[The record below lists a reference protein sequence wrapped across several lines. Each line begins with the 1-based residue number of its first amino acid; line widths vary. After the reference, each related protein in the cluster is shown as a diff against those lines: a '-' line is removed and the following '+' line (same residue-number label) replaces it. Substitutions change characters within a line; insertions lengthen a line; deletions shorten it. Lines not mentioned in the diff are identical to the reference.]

1 VTVHL
6 SERELAK
13 IAWRGG
19 LENSKLMECTL
30 MLLPSCQC
38 CAADGNLR
46 ACAESSVSSINT
58 MEEQPPRNVPLV
70 AAVAASGRH
79 GFRKGVCR
87 TITLV
92 QGFGVEG
99 DAHGGATVQHLYDKA
114 KEPYRPNLRQ
124 VHLMEEELILELNA
138 LGFCVAAG
146 DLGENIT
153 TRHIRLA
160 GLDSGAVLELG
171 SDARIQIT
179 GLRSPCVKIE
189 RYKPGLRRAVTR
201 TSTGPAAVKRAVMAV
216 VVASGTVAAG
226 DAIRIVEQ
234 MRGVRKGLC
243 PV

>member
-1 VTVHL
+1 L
-6 SERELAK
+6 IGA
-13 IAWRGG
+13 
-19 LENSKLMECTL
+19 
-30 MLLPSCQC
+30 
-38 CAADGNLR
+38 
-46 ACAESSVSSINT
+46 SSDVFGATDKARTHVSSIDT
-58 MEEQPPRNVPLV
+58 IEEQSSREPPLV
-70 AAVAASGRH
+70 AAVAASVRH
-79 GFRKGVCR
+79 GFRKEVCR

-92 QGFGVEG
+92 QGYGVEG

-124 VHLMEEELILELNA
+124 VHLLEEELILELNA

-153 TRHIRLA
+153 TRHVRLA
-160 GLDSGAVLELG
+160 ELETGAVLELG
-171 SDARIQIT
+171 SRARIQIT

-189 RYKPGLRRAVTR
+189 RLEPGLRRAVTR

-226 DAIRIVEQ
+226 DAIRFVEP
-234 MRGVRKGLC
+234 MRAARKGLW

>member
-1 VTVHL
+1 
-6 SERELAK
+6 
-13 IAWRGG
+13 
-19 LENSKLMECTL
+19 M
-30 MLLPSCQC
+30 
-38 CAADGNLR
+38 
-46 ACAESSVSSINT
+46 SSINT
-58 MEEQPPRNVPLV
+58 IEEQPPPNVPLV
-70 AAVAASGRH
+70 AGVAASGRH

-99 DAHGGATVQHLYDKA
+99 DAHGTVQHLYDKA

-124 VHLMEEELILELNA
+124 VHLIEEELILELNA

>member
-1 VTVHL
+1 VSNIST
-6 SERELAK
+6 
-13 IAWRGG
+13 
-19 LENSKLMECTL
+19 LEGQ
-30 MLLPSCQC
+30 PS
-38 CAADGNLR
+38 
-46 ACAESSVSSINT
+46 
-58 MEEQPPRNVPLV
+58 RNVPLV

-79 GFRKGVCR
+79 GFRKEVCP

-124 VHLMEEELILELNA
+124 VHLVEEELILELNA

-153 TRHIRLA
+153 TRYVRLA
-160 GLDSGAVLELG
+160 ELDTGAVLELG
-171 SDARIQIT
+171 SRARIQIT

-189 RYKPGLRRAVTR
+189 RLETGLRRAVTR

-216 VVASGTVAAG
+216 VVASGTVSAG

-234 MRGVRKGLC
+234 MRGARKWLC

>member
-1 VTVHL
+1 MTDRTHVFSIDTIE
-6 SERELAK
+6 ER
-13 IAWRGG
+13 
-19 LENSKLMECTL
+19 
-30 MLLPSCQC
+30 PSR
-38 CAADGNLR
+38 D
-46 ACAESSVSSINT
+46 
-58 MEEQPPRNVPLV
+58 VPLV

-79 GFRKGVCR
+79 GFRKEVCR

-124 VHLMEEELILELNA
+124 VHMVEEELILDLNA
-138 LGFCVAAG
+138 LGFCIAAG

-153 TRHIRLA
+153 TRHVRLA
-160 GLDSGAVLELG
+160 ELETGAVLELG
-171 SDARIQIT
+171 SRARIQIT
-179 GLRSPCVKIE
+179 GLCSPCVKIE
-189 RYKPGLRRAVTR
+189 RLEPGLRRAVTR
-201 TSTGPAAVKRAVMAV
+201 TSTGPVAVKRAVMA

>member
-1 VTVHL
+1 
-6 SERELAK
+6 
-13 IAWRGG
+13 
-19 LENSKLMECTL
+19 
-30 MLLPSCQC
+30 
-38 CAADGNLR
+38 
-46 ACAESSVSSINT
+46 VSSINT
-58 MEEQPPRNVPLV
+58 IEEQPPPNVPLV
-70 AAVAASGRH
+70 AGVAASGRH

-99 DAHGGATVQHLYDKA
+99 DAHGTVQHLYDKA

-124 VHLMEEELILELNA
+124 VHLIEEELILELNA